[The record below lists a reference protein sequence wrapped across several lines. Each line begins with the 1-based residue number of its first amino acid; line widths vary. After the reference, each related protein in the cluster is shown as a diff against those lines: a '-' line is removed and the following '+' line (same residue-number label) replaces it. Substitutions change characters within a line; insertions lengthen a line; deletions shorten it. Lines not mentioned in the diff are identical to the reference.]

1 MLNFFLGILLIKCY
15 PSLKQWSTAR
25 SDTTVILGSVFGFY
39 SALTVLNQNDL
50 LETLLNRPT
59 DAALSSNLGLCAVRT
74 FIGLLIVFT
83 TRQIVKTVVLRLT
96 CFAYALNWKDPQI
109 KRLAE
114 VEMPYYYFTY
124 FAVGFNIALT
134 CPFAFRALGIAP
146 DFHQTV
152 VF

>member
-1 MLNFFLGILLIKCY
+1 M
-15 PSLKQWSTAR
+15 
-25 SDTTVILGSVFGFY
+25 ILGSVFGFH

-59 DAALSSNLGLCAVRT
+59 DVALSSGLGLCAVRT
-74 FIGLLIVFT
+74 FIGLLLVYA

-96 CFAYALNWKDPQI
+96 CLAYGLNWKDPQI
-109 KRLAE
+109 KRLAQ
-114 VEMPYYYFTY
+114 VEMPYYYLTY

-134 CPFAFRALGIAP
+134 CPFVFRAIGIAP